1 MNNDI
6 ERVLY
11 SEEMLG
17 KRMDELATDLTKDY
31 KDKRP
36 IIISVLS
43 GEVLFTVDMIE
54 RLDIMA
60 QIDFIDVSS
69 YFGGLGSTGKV
80 KLIHDLKTDVKDR
93 HVLIMEDIVDTG
105 RTLKY
110 LMDLLADRGAKS
122 IKVCSLLNKPEGRK
136 VDVEPDYVGFT
147 VPKEFLVGYG
157 LDYKGFYRNLPYVG
171 ILKPSVYQND

>member
-36 IIISVLS
+36 IIISVLR
-43 GEVLFTVDMIE
+43 GAVLFTVDMIE

>member
-1 MNNDI
+1 
-6 ERVLY
+6 
-11 SEEMLG
+11 
-17 KRMDELATDLTKDY
+17 
-31 KDKRP
+31 
-36 IIISVLS
+36 
-43 GEVLFTVDMIE
+43 MIE

-136 VDVEPDYVGFT
+136 VDVDPDYVGFT

-171 ILKPSVYQND
+171 ILTPSIYQND

>member
-1 MNNDI
+1 
-6 ERVLY
+6 
-11 SEEMLG
+11 
-17 KRMDELATDLTKDY
+17 
-31 KDKRP
+31 
-36 IIISVLS
+36 
-43 GEVLFTVDMIE
+43 MIE

-136 VDVEPDYVGFT
+136 VDVDPDYVGFT

-171 ILKPSVYQND
+171 ILKPSIYQND

>member
-1 MNNDI
+1 M
-6 ERVLY
+6 
-11 SEEMLG
+11 EEYYRKELEYW
-17 KRMDELATDLTKDY
+17 DELATDLTKDY

-43 GEVLFTVDMIE
+43 GAVLFTVDMIE

-136 VDVEPDYVGFT
+136 VDVENSFQSDTWVLIDLFQSVEGKNPVLLDNRHQVGSNAHGAE
-147 VPKEFLVGYG
+147 VE
-157 LDYKGFYRNLPYVG
+157 
-171 ILKPSVYQND
+171 